1 MKCFPALARLTAF
14 GSVENALNDYGM
26 ELPNATE
33 RSVQAYANFPGW
45 RPRTQYAP

>member
-1 MKCFPALARLTAF
+1 MKCFPALTRLTTF

-33 RSVQAYANFPGW
+33 RSVRAYANFPG
-45 RPRTQYAP
+45 